1 MLYKLCVTETVVNT
15 IPVRDAKEQSEV
27 HVLLR
32 VTETVITVT
41 PDAIKSTTILLLFL
55 NVKFQE
61 KAVAVNA
68 DPNRRIIRKK

>member
-41 PDAIKSTTILLLFL
+41 PDAIKSTTILLLFP